1 MFMVYWLIFM
11 GLLFLGVHLLNKSER
26 KSMKAQGL
34 ISQALGLTHIG
45 GVPMLKEGTECVI
58 GEKED
63 RLVINKT
70 HILSLSQIKRLQVL
84 KEEQL
89 VEKEKSVIKRAVVGG
104 LLLGP
109 VAAIVGGIS
118 GVGTKKTKDKQNFL
132 SIDYKDKN
140 GQEFSAVFHINDVH
154 VIRAIKF
161 ANDINEKIGFK
172 PEEVIAPNANSP
184 YEI

>member
-1 MFMVYWLIFM
+1 MFIVYMMAFIVLIIY
-11 GLLFLGVHLLNKSER
+11 LVNAAER
-26 KSMKAQGL
+26 KSLKKQGL
-34 ISQALGLTHIG
+34 ISQALGLTYIG
-45 GVPMLKEGTECVI
+45 GVPLLKEGTECFI

-63 RLVINKT
+63 QLIINTT
-70 HILSLSQIKRLQVL
+70 HILSLSQIRRLQVL
-84 KEEQL
+84 TEEQL

-140 GQEFSAVFHINDVH
+140 GQEFTAVFHINDVH
-154 VIRAIKF
+154 VIRAIKL
-161 ANDINEKIGFK
+161 ANDINKKIGFK
-172 PEEVIAPNANSP
+172 PEEVIEPTANSP